1 MPGMNEQQ
9 ARKALIRLWLDK
21 AEDAFASAELEMRA
35 GHLSFAI
42 NRLYYGCF
50 YAVTALLLRDG
61 KQFSRH
67 SAVMSEWNRSYVK
80 TGKFDTQWSG
90 FYQQL
95 FNDRQES
102 DYLPTTTFDRQDIE
116 ERIKLARELLSQIR
130 SCILN
135 S

>member
-1 MPGMNEQQ
+1 MNEQQ
-9 ARKALIRLWLDK
+9 ARKTLIRLWLDK
-21 AEDAFASAELEMRA
+21 AEDALASAVLETRE
-35 GHLSFAI
+35 GHMGFAV

-50 YAVTALLLRDG
+50 YAVTALLLQDG

-80 TGKFDTQWSG
+80 TGKFDMRWSG

-102 DYLPTTTFDRQDIE
+102 DYLPTTAFEHHDVE
-116 ERIKLARELLSQIR
+116 ERIKQAEEFLRHIR
-130 SCILN
+130 SLIQE
-135 S
+135 